1 MYASSLKNNKAVKA
15 LLYTVLFTCLP
26 VLSFSQTD
34 PDYKQVITSLRTI
47 DSNIVQYFPRWR
59 ICEPNLQIQF
69 KQAFAVLGKR
79 TRPNDEQNIVITAA
93 PLESDATNYDIL
105 LIEMGSAKLYAAEI
119 SNDIQGLEMQISD
132 TARRY
137 CYQEIP
143 PAIPP
148 SPDQAAAIISFLEPT
163 NVQHSFSISAFEQTM
178 KIGQSGFWLRSILGT
193 DQVGYHFWEA
203 GEAKVVLQRP
213 LYQNTSSDPTL
224 RRAIPYLINAHL
236 GGAYRMT
243 GGLEGGLLSFL
254 PTRRLNGSPGGKM
267 VAGLDFHMPFL
278 PEAGLSTHLE
288 LPFQRL
294 EGLTG
299 VDVST
304 YAIFETGERL
314 LTVNNSINSDGKFD
328 DNSIMGT
335 AYLLRGTGQ
344 VTAFYNWWL
353 NRETNPENY
362 FRFDVGMN
370 YTEVREAAI
379 LNDGN
384 YGTYLTATGV
394 DGLETFKPREFGDW
408 VYAKMEYRNQAAYPF
423 GASLQYSNQM
433 LLGRVYVPLFG
444 SWLYLEGKYSTPLR
458 PVRPFEIKN
467 FFMISPIL
475 RLNI

>member
-1 MYASSLKNNKAVKA
+1 MSSLR
-15 LLYTVLFTCLP
+15 
-26 VLSFSQTD
+26 S
-34 PDYKQVITSLRTI
+34 I

-69 KQAFAVLGKR
+69 KQAFTLLGKKLA
-79 TRPNDEQNIVITAA
+79 PNAEQNIVVTAA
-93 PLESDATNYDIL
+93 PLEKDAITYDL
-105 LIEMGSAKLYAAEI
+105 LLVEVGDQKLFPSEI
-119 SNDIQGLEMQISD
+119 DAYVGRLADIVSD
-132 TARRY
+132 TTRNY
-137 CYQEIP
+137 CYQTIP
-143 PAIPP
+143 KSIPP
-148 SPDQAAAIISFLEPT
+148 SPAQAEAIISFIEPT
-163 NVQHSFSISAFEQTM
+163 NVTHSFAISAFEQSI

-213 LYQNTSSDPTL
+213 LYQNTGEDITL

-236 GGAYRMT
+236 GAAYRMT
-243 GGLEGGLLSFL
+243 GGLEGGILNFL

-267 VAGLDFHMPFL
+267 VAGLDFHMPFM

-294 EGLTG
+294 EGLQG
-299 VDVST
+299 VDVRT
-304 YAIFETGERL
+304 YAKNSTAGRSD
-314 LTVNNSINSDGKFD
+314 LTVNSSIDNSVYN
-328 DNSIMGT
+328 DNSIIHT
-335 AYLLRGTGQ
+335 AFLLRSTGQ
-344 VTAFYNWWL
+344 VTAFYNYWM

-362 FRFDVGMN
+362 FRLDVGMN

-379 LNDGN
+379 LDDGAQ
-384 YGTYLTATGV
+384 GTYLTATGV

-408 VYAKMEYRNQAAYPF
+408 IYTKLEYRSQAAYPF

-433 LLGRVYVPLFG
+433 LLGRVYLPLFG

-458 PVRPFEIKN
+458 PVRPYEIKN